1 MEKKF
6 IMNTQNAWHP
16 EIQIEVKFLNCDQ
29 SQGIDLWPQEELA
42 VAIPSTILHL
52 CGLFLSL
59 FSIHQ
64 PLLKHNDIS

>member
-29 SQGIDLWPQEELA
+29 SQGIDL
-42 VAIPSTILHL
+42 
-52 CGLFLSL
+52 
-59 FSIHQ
+59 
-64 PLLKHNDIS
+64 